1 MQNDS
6 LPFSLGPSSHRL
18 LKNLALSQNVYV
30 NGEHLARNPDW
41 HVYASAWKARHV
53 LRIMRRHQLSAHTVG
68 EVGCGA
74 GEVLRQL
81 QSNLTRDCIFS
92 GYDIS
97 PQAIELAKSRE
108 NPRLH
113 FKMADIFQEPDA
125 YFDLLLILDVVEHV
139 EDYFDFLRRLKPLA
153 RDKIFNFPLDLSVQA
168 LLRDD
173 GLMMRRRTYG
183 HLHYFT
189 PDLALQSLTDE
200 GYDVVDWFYAPF
212 GVDFPVGVKGRIMR
226 WPRMLLSAISAGF
239 TARLLGGFSLFVLAR

>member
-1 MQNDS
+1 M
-6 LPFSLGPSSHRL
+6 P
-18 LKNLALSQNVYV
+18 QNVYV
-30 NGEHLARNPDW
+30 SGEHLERNPDW
-41 HVYASAWKARHV
+41 HVYASAWKGQHV
-53 LRIMRRHQLSAHTVG
+53 MRLVRRHHLAAHTVG

-81 QSNLTRDCIFS
+81 QLQMGSSCILS

-97 PQAIELAKSRE
+97 PQAIELARTRE
-108 NPRLH
+108 NERLH
-113 FKMADIFQEPDA
+113 FKHADLLEEPDA

-139 EDYFDFLRRLKPLA
+139 EDYFAFLRRLKSLA

-168 LLRDD
+168 LLRKD

-189 PDLALQSLTDE
+189 RDLALRSLADE

-212 GVDFPVGVKGRIMR
+212 GMDFPVGVKGRIIR
-226 WPRMLLSAISAGF
+226 WPRMLLAAMSEDLA
-239 TARLLGGFSLFVLAR
+239 ARLLGGFSLFVLAR

>member
-1 MQNDS
+1 M
-6 LPFSLGPSSHRL
+6 
-18 LKNLALSQNVYV
+18 AQNVYV
-30 NGEHLARNPDW
+30 NGEHLERNPDW
-41 HVYASAWKARHV
+41 HVYASGWKARHV
-53 LRIMRRHQLSAHTVG
+53 LQMLRRHPLSEHTVG

-81 QSNLTRDCIFS
+81 QLEMDPHCVFS

-97 PQAIELAKSRE
+97 PQAIELARSRE
-108 NPRLH
+108 NQRLH
-113 FKMADIFQEPDA
+113 FKLADIFQEPDA

-139 EDYFDFLRRLKPLA
+139 EDYFSFLRSLKPLA

-168 LLRDD
+168 LLRRD

-189 PDLALQSLTDE
+189 RDLVLQSLAGE

-212 GVDFPVGVKGRIMR
+212 GTDFPMGAKGRIIR
-226 WPRMLLSAISAGF
+226 WPRMLFSAISEDLA
-239 TARLLGGFSLFVLAR
+239 ARLLGGFSLFVLAR

>member
-1 MQNDS
+1 M
-6 LPFSLGPSSHRL
+6 P
-18 LKNLALSQNVYV
+18 QNVYV
-30 NGEHLARNPDW
+30 SGEHLEKNPDW
-41 HVYASAWKARHV
+41 HVYASAWKAEHVMRLACRH
-53 LRIMRRHQLSAHTVG
+53 HLSAHTVG

-81 QSNLTRDCIFS
+81 QLQMGSSCTFS

-108 NPRLH
+108 NQRLH
-113 FKMADIFQEPDA
+113 FKRADIFQEPDA

-139 EDYFDFLRRLKPLA
+139 EDYFEFLRRLKPLG
-153 RDKIFNFPLDLSVQA
+153 RDKVFNFPLDLSFQA
-168 LLRDD
+168 LLRRD

-189 PDLALQSLTDE
+189 RDLALQSLADE

-212 GVDFPVGVKGRIMR
+212 GRDFPAGLKGKIMR
-226 WPRMLLSAISAGF
+226 WPRMLFSAFSDDFA
-239 TARLLGGFSLFVLAR
+239 ARLLGGFSLFVLAR

>member
-1 MQNDS
+1 M
-6 LPFSLGPSSHRL
+6 P
-18 LKNLALSQNVYV
+18 QNVYV
-30 NGEHLARNPDW
+30 SGEHLTRNPDW
-41 HVYASAWKARHV
+41 HVYASAWKAQHV
-53 LRIMRRHQLSAHTVG
+53 MRMVRRHHLPAHTVG

-81 QSNLTRDCIFS
+81 QLQMDSSCIFS

-108 NPRLH
+108 KQQLH
-113 FKMADIFQEPDA
+113 FKLADIFQEPDA

-168 LLRDD
+168 LLRKD

-189 PDLALQSLTDE
+189 RDLALQSLVGE
-200 GYDVVDWFYAPF
+200 GYEVIDCFYAPF
-212 GVDFPVGVKGRIMR
+212 GMDFPAGLKGQLIR
-226 WPRMLLSAISAGF
+226 WPRMLFTAISDDLA
-239 TARLLGGFSLFVLAR
+239 ARLLGGFSLFVLAR

>member
-1 MQNDS
+1 M
-6 LPFSLGPSSHRL
+6 
-18 LKNLALSQNVYV
+18 AQNVYV
-30 NGEHLARNPDW
+30 NGEHLERNPDW
-41 HVYASAWKARHV
+41 HVYASGWKARHV
-53 LRIMRRHQLSAHTVG
+53 LQMLRRHPLSEHTVG

-81 QSNLTRDCIFS
+81 QLEMDPHCVFS

-97 PQAIELAKSRE
+97 PQAIELARSRE
-108 NPRLH
+108 NQRLH
-113 FKMADIFQEPDA
+113 FKLADIFQEPDA

-139 EDYFDFLRRLKPLA
+139 EDYFSFLRSLKPLA

-168 LLRDD
+168 LLRRD

-189 PDLALQSLTDE
+189 RDLVLQSLAGE

-212 GVDFPVGVKGRIMR
+212 GTDFPMGTKGRIIR
-226 WPRMLLSAISAGF
+226 WPRMLFSAISEDLA
-239 TARLLGGFSLFVLAR
+239 ARLLGGFSLFVLAR